1 MLYILLVLSF
11 FLVLFSIV
19 PIKFEKIKFFW
30 LYFFGFIFFLLAAFR
45 PEGIDMDF
53 LMYKFLFIYFK
64 NTGNEMVEPTFY
76 VISKVTKFFTSD
88 YRYLFLVY
96 AGLSVFIK
104 LFAIRKISSFYFLS
118 LLIWLCNSFIL
129 HDMTQIRASVGAALM
144 LVSIIPLVN
153 KNRKGFFITAFFAVL
168 FHFSSL
174 IILPFVLLK
183 TDKFNHKIWLSLI
196 PVAYIITFLGF
207 SPFDFYRIIPIQTVQ
222 AKIQAYILFQ
232 EMDAKDVVNIFSLL
246 IFLKILIILFFSF
259 NIKKIYGH
267 NRFAIICLK
276 IYIISLFLLIS
287 FSKVIAVSLRLS
299 ELVGI
304 VEIVLIP
311 MLIFGFKPKYKLVP
325 VLFVI
330 FYGFLLFYLHIRSE
344 TLNF

>member
-1 MLYILLVLSF
+1 MFYILLVISF
-11 FLVLFSIV
+11 FLVLFSIA
-19 PIKFEKIKFFW
+19 PIKFEKSKLFW
-30 LYFFGFIFFLLAAFR
+30 IYLFGFIFFLIATFR
-45 PEGIDMDF
+45 PEGLDNDF
-53 LMYKFLFIYFK
+53 LIYKDLFLNMKYESH
-64 NTGNEMVEPTFY
+64 EMIEPTFY
-76 VISKVTKFFTSD
+76 VITKTINFFSSD
-88 YRYLFLVY
+88 YRYFFLIY

-153 KNRKGFFITAFFAVL
+153 NNRKGFFIMAFFAVL

-174 IILPFVLLK
+174 IILPFILLK

-196 PVAYIITFLGF
+196 PIAYIMIFLGF
-207 SPFDFYRIIPIQTVQ
+207 SPLEFYRIIPIQTIQ
-222 AKIQAYILFQ
+222 AKMQAYILFQ
-232 EMDAKDVVNIFSLL
+232 EMDSKDVVNIFSLL
-246 IFLKILIILFFSF
+246 VFLKILIILFFSF
-259 NIKKIYGH
+259 NIKKIYEQ
-267 NRFAIICLK
+267 NRYAIICLK
-276 IYIISLFLLIS
+276 IYIISVFLLIS

-299 ELVGI
+299 ELTGV

-311 MLIFGFKPKYKLVP
+311 MLIFGVKPKYKLVAIS
-325 VLFVI
+325 FVI
-330 FYGFLLFYLHIRSE
+330 FYALLLFYLHIRSE